1 MSLPGQTPEEVEA
14 LVPPALPA
22 RKGKVKLVQRA
33 GGGDGP
39 GGVGAKALA
48 GVVPP
53 GKKASDAFTVH
64 RLASL
69 AHMLDTYVALSKTQ
83 MEFKKKLLGDHGTS
97 WAHQH
102 YHVFER
108 WTRAHV
114 MVTTAVLGL
123 LGLLQLSLMFI
134 WLDKQKISASNPFQ
148 AGLIGYGYMLIAPLC
163 IVTAAIGGYGAHKIK
178 QDLQKQCDYWAY
190 FAQISEATTSYGGYS
205 GAPPSE
211 KISWGKLEPN
221 TPNFMIESDAT
232 VCFPLLASYVLGL

>member
-178 QDLQKQCDYWAY
+178 QDLQKHVHGD
-190 FAQISEATTSYGGYS
+190 
-205 GAPPSE
+205 GAGSMHNV
-211 KISWGKLEPN
+211 LELK
-221 TPNFMIESDAT
+221 EDKGQEEWLSHR
-232 VCFPLLASYVLGL
+232 LLLVSVAGSAGWCRARVG